1 MTSKTEVKTC
11 IYTSKVEQECQLFQR
26 GKTKTSC
33 KFKLG
38 RGKCGR
44 ELEEEEEEEEDD

>member
-1 MTSKTEVKTC
+1 MTPKTEVKTC
-11 IYTSKVEQECQLFQR
+11 IYTSKCEQECQLFQR

-44 ELEEEEEEEEDD
+44 GMEAEEEEEGD